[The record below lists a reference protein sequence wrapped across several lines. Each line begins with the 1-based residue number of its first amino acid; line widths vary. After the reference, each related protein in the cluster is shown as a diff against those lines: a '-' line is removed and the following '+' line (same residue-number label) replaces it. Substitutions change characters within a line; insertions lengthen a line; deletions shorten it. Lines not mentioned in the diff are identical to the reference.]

1 MQEETQLPVFFAA
14 ETPQLLDIYR
24 EVKTSLNSDQADSAA
39 EGDYLGGWDHLK
51 MCKFQVGGYK
61 SDLPSLTG

>member
-1 MQEETQLPVFFAA
+1 MQEETQLPVYFAA

-39 EGDYLGGWDHLK
+39 EGGYLGVRGSSQNTNSNADFT
-51 MCKFQVGGYK
+51 MCTCVG
-61 SDLPSLTG
+61 